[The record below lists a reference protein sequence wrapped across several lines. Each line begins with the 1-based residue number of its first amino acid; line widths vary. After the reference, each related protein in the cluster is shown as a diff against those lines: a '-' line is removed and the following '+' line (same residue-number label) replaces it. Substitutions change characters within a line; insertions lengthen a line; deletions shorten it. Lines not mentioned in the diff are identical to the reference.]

1 MSRRTVAVAVLALTL
16 VCVVSLA
23 QVRIPLRTPR
33 IWTASSDVVNA
44 AEAISTYSARKASI
58 NAVLAAARKEFWA
71 AYPAGAEIEIRRKAY
86 SEALTR
92 KDLFNADVE
101 HQISSRTPVSAEL
114 IQRFSA
120 MIGLTEAVSGVS
132 VEETHEFARAE
143 FRQWS
148 SALFGARKSDGSLTA
163 HALEAAAAEYEAYT
177 AKRDFAEDVRFN
189 PRNPLNVPTSPP
201 VVWTAWATAA
211 MGGQSLE
218 QAEQEAI
225 ALREAV
231 GAAVFDNH
239 VRVIRSYA
247 APADFGAP
255 AAAGPPLTL
264 IAHLTGHK
272 PHPRYANPNPDVFFQ
287 LAQIDEAV
295 FRLRSALAGLGEE
308 PALDRIRELM
318 FRGYLAFDDEAVA
331 TADREGQALR
341 GRVAPVVDDLLR
353 SVNVSDFA
361 PIEWESIRFNPED
374 ARESRS
380 RVSDEWRIRAGLAKG
395 EARPSIEPAGMKAD
409 IAKEMAIYRSAAT
422 RGTYVGCGVLTPERR
437 TFVVD
442 GLPEARMVISALDA
456 SYGIAPSVP
465 GHQRLT
471 VRLAAPGTCNT
482 GAWAVVNLGEIERA
496 LATRKDVE
504 EELRRRSFAGRRV
517 LELRAWREGVRAR
530 PFGPFDPGSVKPS
543 FVDGTGSRYDSAPD
557 GFTPPI
563 PENVPQWEV
572 RMEAKTGNFVLS
584 HVALR
589 PIDKNIKESLL
600 NQAALFLDYRR
611 RESAATFDEDW
622 ALLEALEPQPKI
634 LSCQYR
640 VDQRPTYQFYWYRT
654 APARFSDPAYLES
667 RLPNHPLLT
676 IGRPQSVCPARV
688 VDLAGK

>member
-1 MSRRTVAVAVLALTL
+1 MSRRRVAVAVLALTL
-16 VCVVSLA
+16 VSVASLA
-23 QVRIPLRTPR
+23 QVRIRLRTPL
-33 IWTASSDVVNA
+33 IWKPSSDLVNA
-44 AEAISTYSARKASI
+44 AAAISTYSARKASI
-58 NAVLAAARKEFWA
+58 NAVVEAARKEFWA
-71 AYPAGAEIEIRRKAY
+71 AYPGGAGVEVKRKAY
-86 SEALTR
+86 SEALAQ

-101 HQISSRTPVSAEL
+101 HRISSRTPVSAEL

-132 VEETHEFARAE
+132 VEATHEFAQAE

-148 SALFGARKSDGSLTA
+148 SALFDARGSDGRITA
-163 HALEAAAAEYEAYT
+163 HAFKAAAAEYEAYT

-189 PRNPLNVPTSPP
+189 PGNPLNVPASSP
-201 VVWTAWATAA
+201 VDWTAWATAA
-211 MGGQSLE
+211 MGRQSLE
-218 QAEQEAI
+218 QAEQEAL

-247 APADFGAP
+247 TPGDFGAP
-255 AAAGPPLTL
+255 AAADQPLTL
-264 IAHLTGHK
+264 IAHISGHQR
-272 PHPRYANPNPDVFFQ
+272 HQRYTNPNPDVFFL
-287 LAQIDEAV
+287 LAQVDEAV

-318 FRGYLAFDDEAVA
+318 FRGYLAFDDQAIA
-331 TADREGQALR
+331 AAGREGEALR
-341 GRVAPVVDDLLR
+341 ARIAPVVDDLVR
-353 SVNVSDFA
+353 SANVSDFA
-361 PIEWESIRFNPED
+361 PIEWELLRFNPED
-374 ARESRS
+374 AREHRS
-380 RVSDEWRIRAGLAKG
+380 RVADEWRIRAGLAKG

-409 IAKEMAIYRSAAT
+409 IAREMAIYRSAVTSGA
-422 RGTYVGCGVLTPERR
+422 YVGCGVLTPERR

-442 GLPEARMVISALDA
+442 GLPPARMVVSAFDA
-456 SYGIAPSVP
+456 TYSIEPSVP

-471 VRLAAPGTCNT
+471 VRVAPGTCNT
-482 GAWAVVNLGEIERA
+482 GTWAVVNRGELERV

-504 EELRRRSFAGRRV
+504 DELRRRSFAGRRV
-517 LELRAWREGVRAR
+517 LELRAWRESVRAR
-530 PFGPFDPGSVKPS
+530 PFAPFDPGSVRPS

-563 PENVPQWEV
+563 PENVPQWDV
-572 RMEAKTGNFVLS
+572 RMEAKTGSFVLN

-589 PIDKNIKESLL
+589 PIDSKIKESLL
-600 NQAALFLDYRR
+600 RQAAVFLDYQPRQ
-611 RESAATFDEDW
+611 SAATFDEDW
-622 ALLEALEPQPKI
+622 ALLEALKPQPKI

-654 APARFSDPAYLES
+654 APPRFSDPAYLEA

-676 IGRPQSVCPARV
+676 VGRPQSVCPARV
-688 VDLAGK
+688 VDLASN